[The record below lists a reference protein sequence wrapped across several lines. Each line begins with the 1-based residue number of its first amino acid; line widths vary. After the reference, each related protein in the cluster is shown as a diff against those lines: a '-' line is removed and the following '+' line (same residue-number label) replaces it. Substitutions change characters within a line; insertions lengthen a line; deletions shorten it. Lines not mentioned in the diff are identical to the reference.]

1 MTDGILIILTC
12 KTMHIIITGVH
23 MEMTEAIRSY
33 AMEKMKTLEKYVS
46 KDDTSGKLTI
56 ELSRTTTHHAHGDVF
71 QAEGI
76 LHIRGKESTVR
87 TTQDDLYKAIDL
99 LKDMLAR
106 ELAQHKDK
114 ERSVFRRSAH
124 KVKTLFKRLN

>member
-1 MTDGILIILTC
+1 MESTTTDGILIILTC

-46 KDDTSGKLTI
+46 KDDTSGKLTV

-87 TTQDDLYKAIDL
+87 TTQDDLYK
-99 LKDMLAR
+99 R
-106 ELAQHKDK
+106 SEERRVGK
-114 ERSVFRRSAH
+114 EC
-124 KVKTLFKRLN
+124 RL